1 MLETV
6 VQLERVPPET
16 VMSDSVKFEEGSESV
31 KVRLAVL
38 PALRDVR
45 SELMAMVGGVVSV
58 VVVSIESVSE
68 LLLWLPSS
76 LVLPAASEKTPEATE
91 ITPSVVL
98 LVLGVKVAV

>member
-1 MLETV
+1 MI
-6 VQLERVPPET
+6 
-16 VMSDSVKFEEGSESV
+16 SDSVKFEEGSESV
-31 KVRLAVL
+31 KVRLLL
-38 PALRDVR
+38 PALRDVM
-45 SELMAMVGGVVSV
+45 SELMAMVGGVVSA

-98 LVLGVKVAV
+98 SVLGVKVAV